1 MYWTKYLTTF
11 LLSALIPQLIKLLFD
26 VKQNKKV
33 NFVQNLVETGGMPSS
48 HACLTAA
55 MTTLIFLEQGPNLLF
70 FFALAIAAITIRD
83 ATGVRY
89 AVGEQAKAINELIE
103 KKLIKTKKPKK
114 VRIILGHTPTQALAG
129 VLLGAVISLIIYII

>member
-11 LLSALIPQLIKLLFD
+11 LLSALIPQLIKLIFD
-26 VKQNKKV
+26 IKQNKKV
-33 NFVQNLVETGGMPSS
+33 NLVQNLVETGGMPSS
-48 HACLTAA
+48 HASLTAA

-103 KKLIKTKKPKK
+103 KKLIKTKNPKK

-129 VLLGAVISLIIYII
+129 VLLGAVISLIVYII